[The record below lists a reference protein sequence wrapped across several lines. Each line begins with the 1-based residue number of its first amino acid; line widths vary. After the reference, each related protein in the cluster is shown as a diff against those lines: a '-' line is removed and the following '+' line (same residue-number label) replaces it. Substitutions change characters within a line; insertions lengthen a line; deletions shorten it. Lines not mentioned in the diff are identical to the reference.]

1 MPNAHHLPV
10 LAAVDGSEDSHR
22 ALEWALAEAGRRGAE
37 LRVVHVQQY
46 APFLQ
51 AEVLVADFDE
61 EPENDTVLAELRKS
75 LEGREGLPPLEFI
88 SRVGLPAVVL
98 SEMSTEAQLL
108 VVGSRGR
115 GGFAGL
121 VLGSNSVSAARDAV
135 CPVVV
140 VPRPG
145 REVHGDTPAA
155 PGPRVVVGLKAD
167 APDRATLAFAFEHA
181 ARSGARLQVVVAYPW
196 PVLAWTAY
204 GDFTPTTIDQEA
216 TERDTLRVADETLA
230 DLRESHPK
238 VEVEVLVVPGDAA
251 GHLVENSRDAELVV
265 VGRHRR
271 RLTRPAPM
279 LGSVTHA
286 ALLHAASPVAVV
298 PPEPDAD

>member
-1 MPNAHHLPV
+1 MASPHQQPV
-10 LAAVDGSEDSHR
+10 LAAVDGSDDSLR
-22 ALEWALAEAGRRGAE
+22 ALEWALAEAARREAE
-37 LRVVHVQQY
+37 LRVVHVRQY

-51 AEVLVADFDE
+51 ADVLVADFDE
-61 EPENDTVLAELRKS
+61 EPENDSVLAELRKN

-88 SRVGLPAVVL
+88 SRTGLPAVVL
-98 SEMSTEAQLL
+98 SEMSAEAQLL
-108 VVGSRGR
+108 VLGSRGR

-121 VLGSNSVSAARDAV
+121 LLGSNSVAVARDAA

-140 VPRPG
+140 VPPPG
-145 REVHGDTPAA
+145 REVHGDAEPA
-155 PGPRVVVGLKAD
+155 PGPRVVVGLKID
-167 APDRATLAFAFEHA
+167 EPDHATLAHAFAHA
-181 ARSGARLQVVVAYPW
+181 ARTGARVQVVVAYPW

-204 GDFTPTTIDQEA
+204 GDFTPTTVDQEA

-230 DLRESHPK
+230 ELRESHPK
-238 VEVEVLVVPGDAA
+238 VEVEVRVVPGDAA
-251 GHLVENSRDAELVV
+251 GHLVENSRDAELLV

-298 PPEPDAD
+298 PPEAD

>member
-1 MPNAHHLPV
+1 MPNPHQQPV
-10 LAAVDGSEDSHR
+10 LAAVDGSDDSLR
-22 ALEWALAEAGRRGAE
+22 ALEWALAEADRRGAE
-37 LRVVHVQQY
+37 LRVVHVRQY

-61 EPENDTVLAELRKS
+61 EPENDTVLAELRKD

-88 SRVGLPAVVL
+88 SRAGLPAVVL

-140 VPRPG
+140 VPRPD
-145 REVHGDTPAA
+145 REVHGDAAA

-167 APDRATLAFAFEHA
+167 APDHATLAFAFEHA
-181 ARSGARLQVVVAYPW
+181 AGAGVRLQVVVAYPW

-204 GDFTPTTIDQEA
+204 GDFTPTAVDQEA

-230 DLRESHPK
+230 ELRDSHPK
-238 VEVEVLVVPGDAA
+238 VEVEILVVPGDAA
-251 GHLVENSRDAELVV
+251 GHLVEQSRGAELVV

-271 RLTRPAPM
+271 RFTRPAAM

-298 PPEPDAD
+298 PPDAD

>member
-22 ALEWALAEAGRRGAE
+22 ALEWALAEADRRGAE

-121 VLGSNSVSAARDAV
+121 VLGSNSVSTARDAV

-145 REVHGDTPAA
+145 REVHGDTSAA

-167 APDRATLAFAFEHA
+167 APDHATLAFAFERA

-230 DLRESHPK
+230 ELRESHPK